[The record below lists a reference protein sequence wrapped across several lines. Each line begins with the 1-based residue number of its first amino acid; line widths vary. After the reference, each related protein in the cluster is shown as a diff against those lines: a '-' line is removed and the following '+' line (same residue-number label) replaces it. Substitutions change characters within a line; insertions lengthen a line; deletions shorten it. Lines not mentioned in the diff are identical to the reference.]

1 MARVPFVVDA
11 SAPELLRVAH
21 AAYHALMSYAYGN
34 AATESA
40 RTVADAIETALAKTE
55 ARVMAASPQ
64 LLQALREVA
73 GDHIAIASGDQ
84 IPTCAFCS
92 ADEGA
97 DHEAEC
103 TMNVVLAAIDA
114 AEGREP
120 KAGYVVG
127 EDAAV
132 RS

>member
-1 MARVPFVVDA
+1 MSVEPITNVAAFVDGWLDIELEDGAQPNRESLLKLRAAIAPYLLVQ
-11 SAPELLRVAH
+11 SAQ
-21 AAYHALMSYAYGN
+21 M
-34 AATESA
+34 
-40 RTVADAIETALAKTE
+40 
-55 ARVMAASPQ
+55 
-64 LLQALREVA
+64 QALREVA
-73 GDHIAIASGDQ
+73 GDHLAILPGDQ

-103 TMNVVLAAIDA
+103 TMNVVLAAIDQ